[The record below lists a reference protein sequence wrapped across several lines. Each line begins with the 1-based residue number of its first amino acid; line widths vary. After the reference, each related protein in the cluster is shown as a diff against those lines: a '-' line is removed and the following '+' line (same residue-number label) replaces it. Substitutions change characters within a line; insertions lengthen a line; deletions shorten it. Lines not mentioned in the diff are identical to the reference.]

1 MRVWGS
7 GAAPLPLEIV
17 EPFEKQFG
25 GRIQEGYGLTE
36 ASPVVGVPGA
46 TMSAAA
52 AGMASP
58 AAAEVRAR
66 GQISD
71 AEIDAI
77 VARGIQL
84 ADERP
89 VHAHV
94 TLSVDGETLARATAR
109 ANRSSMA
116 RSFVPVPVGG

>member
-1 MRVWGS
+1 MG
-7 GAAPLPLEIV
+7 
-17 EPFEKQFG
+17 
-25 GRIQEGYGLTE
+25 
-36 ASPVVGVPGA
+36 
-46 TMSAAA
+46 AAA

-58 AAAEVRAR
+58 AVAEVRAR

-89 VHAHV
+89 VQAHV

-116 RSFVPVPVGG
+116 RSFVPAPAGG